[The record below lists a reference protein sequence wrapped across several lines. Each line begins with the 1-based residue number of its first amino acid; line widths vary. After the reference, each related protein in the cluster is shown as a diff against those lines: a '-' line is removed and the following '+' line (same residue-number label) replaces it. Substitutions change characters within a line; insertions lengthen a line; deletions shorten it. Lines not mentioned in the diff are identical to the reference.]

1 MIRHYSYGIRL
12 IEEFQ
17 IGSTIIIYVEADD
30 IRDPYVLREMD
41 RVTTKINTYE
51 LDKGKTDG
59 IFSVNSIAQ
68 LIKEEN
74 AKTVLPM
81 GLGGTGKYEIPED
94 SALINTYLARLQ
106 STEGVLFFE
115 FL

>member
-1 MIRHYSYGIRL
+1 MCTCSL
-12 IEEFQ
+12 ISTTFLPQNDPTVQLWNKINQEFQ

-41 RVTTKINTYE
+41 RVSTKINTYE

-59 IFSVNSIAQ
+59 IFSVTSIAQ

-74 AKTVLPM
+74 AKPALP
-81 GLGGTGKYEIPED
+81 
-94 SALINTYLARLQ
+94 
-106 STEGVLFFE
+106 
-115 FL
+115 